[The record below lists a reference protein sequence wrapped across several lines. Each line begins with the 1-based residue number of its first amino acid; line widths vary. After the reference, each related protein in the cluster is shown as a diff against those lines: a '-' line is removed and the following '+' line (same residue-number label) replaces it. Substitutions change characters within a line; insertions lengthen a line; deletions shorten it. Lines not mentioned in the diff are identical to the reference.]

1 MISIPP
7 PPIPKPPN
15 LHPAWIQVAVAVP
28 VALALGYVA
37 RIVGPRLGALDRP
50 DDSLKPHARAVT
62 YLGGVAVAAGLA
74 AGVATR
80 GWPLRAGV
88 TAALF
93 GALALGL
100 ADDALRVPA
109 VARLALQVG
118 LGAVMVTG
126 LNIAVWHSPV
136 GLLYGGAAVVLY
148 AAALNAVNMVD
159 GMDGLAGGLAAL
171 SGAGIVVIAITET
184 DHHPGIVAA
193 CLVGAVLGFLIH
205 NLPPARLFLGDNGS
219 YFVGAA
225 LAVAVLQAGRSVPEL
240 AGAAGC
246 LGLFLVDLVLAL
258 ARRVTGRVPLS
269 RGDRGH
275 LYDQLLARGRSVWA
289 TLGICGVA
297 QAALVGAGVIA
308 AQLSTTGALVVQS
321 IVWAA
326 AIGALFALGFVTY
339 RQETPVG

>member
-1 MISIPP
+1 MIGIPFVPRP
-7 PPIPKPPN
+7 PR
-15 LHPAWIQVAVAVP
+15 LQPAWIQAAVAAP
-28 VALALGYVA
+28 VAIALGYAA
-37 RIVGPRLGALDRP
+37 RLVGPGLGALDHP
-50 DDSLKPHARAVT
+50 DASLKPHARAVS
-62 YLGGVAVAAGLA
+62 YLGGLTVAAGVA

-88 TAALF
+88 TAAVF
-93 GALALGL
+93 GAAALGL

-109 VARLALQVG
+109 VARLAVQVG
-118 LGAVMVTG
+118 LGAVMVSG
-126 LNIAVWHSPV
+126 LDIGVWDSPAGFV
-136 GLLYGGAAVVLY
+136 YAAGAVVLY

-159 GMDGLAGGLAAL
+159 GMDGLAGSLALL

-184 DHHPGIVAA
+184 DHHPGLVAA
-193 CLVGAVLGFLIH
+193 CLAGAVVGFLIH

-258 ARRVTGRVPLS
+258 ARRVVGRVPLH

-275 LYDQLLARGRSVWA
+275 LYDQLLARGRSVRWTLGVCAAAQA
-289 TLGICGVA
+289 TLV
-297 QAALVGAGVIA
+297 VAGVVA
-308 AQLSTTGALVVQS
+308 ARLSTTGALVVQG

-326 AIGALFALGFVTY
+326 AIGALFAFGFVTY
-339 RQETPVG
+339 RQEAPVA